1 MFTVCMLIVL
11 NIIYLLI
18 IIYKIG
24 TTKEINIKNRTY
36 YYYNEIIDLDE
47 FDESKI
53 KVDKK
58 DFNGIDIYYLAYEYK
73 KKITERNIIK
83 SVNPLYLRIVDIKGQ
98 FEKGKDDAWYLVISD
113 KDYVYKKLVDIF
125 ESIKNEIIEKT
136 WDALEYDKDYMKIKF
151 ESNNIFP
158 TDKDVNIHLSTIVI
172 RAIFAKDGKYYPQLS
187 LDGGLYEN
195 VSV

>member
-1 MFTVCMLIVL
+1 MATI
-11 NIIYLLI
+11 
-18 IIYKIG
+18 
-24 TTKEINIKNRTY
+24 KEINIKNRTY
-36 YYYNEIIDLDE
+36 YYYNDLIDLDE
-47 FDESKI
+47 FNESKI
-53 KVDKK
+53 QVHKK
-58 DFNGIDIYYLAYEYK
+58 DFNDIDIYYVGYEYK
-73 KKITERNIIK
+73 KKITGCNIMR

-113 KDYVYKKLVDIF
+113 KDDVYKKLVDIF

-172 RAIFAKDGKYYPQLS
+172 RAIFAKDSK
-187 LDGGLYEN
+187 
-195 VSV
+195 